1 MSQKSSPTFTRAIPA
16 LPSAPGTS
24 TPEAPPMKAC
34 QMDAKLCPDGSSV
47 GRSGPNCE
55 FAECPGG
62 ATATPIPPA
71 GSGTPT
77 ACANECGNGS
87 CQEMVCQAVGCPCSE
102 TKQSCPQDCK

>member
-1 MSQKSSPTFTRAIPA
+1 MFLASFAIAACSEPA
-16 LPSAPGTS
+16 GPGST
-24 TPEAPPMKAC
+24 TPEPPPAKAC

-47 GRSGPNCE
+47 GRTGPSCE

-62 ATATPIPPA
+62 AAATPIPPA
-71 GSGTPT
+71 GSGAPP
-77 ACANECGNGS
+77 ACKNECGNGS